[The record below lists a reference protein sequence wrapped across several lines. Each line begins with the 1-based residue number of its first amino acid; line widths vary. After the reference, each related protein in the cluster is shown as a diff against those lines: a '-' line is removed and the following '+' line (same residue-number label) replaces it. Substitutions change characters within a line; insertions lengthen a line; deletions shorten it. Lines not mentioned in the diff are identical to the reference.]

1 MQQTKTTGI
10 AVIGGDERLRMV
22 AQALSATGRKVY
34 GWGLTTRTGETMEDT
49 VLCDSWEEALES
61 ADTVLLPLPMSVD
74 GLRVHCP
81 FVSTHIAPR
90 LLSLLPHLKGKLLLG
105 GRIEPSFSEA
115 CEAQEITCVDY
126 FLSEQLQWKNALP
139 TAEGALLLALQEL
152 PVTLFGTAVAVVGYG
167 RIGSLL
173 AQRLHA
179 LGAKVTVLAR
189 NSIALTK
196 ASLMG
201 MRAYPLNEADA
212 VWKGLPTGCRA
223 VFNTVPTVLFP
234 QEVLLHVPQNCVLID
249 LASVPGG
256 IDHTAAARLGLRS
269 VWGTSLPGKL
279 FPECA
284 SVFLA
289 ETILELLEEAGR

>member
-1 MQQTKTTGI
+1 MQQTKTNSI

-22 AQALSATGRKVY
+22 AQALASTGRQVY
-34 GWGLTTRTGETMEDT
+34 GWGLTLKTGEAENV
-49 VLCDSWEEALES
+49 VLCDSWEDALS
-61 ADTVLLPLPMSVD
+61 YADTVLLPLPMSMD

-90 LLSLLPHLKGKLLLG
+90 LLSLLPHLKGKLVLG
-105 GRIEPSFSEA
+105 GRIEQSFLEA
-115 CEAQEITCVDY
+115 CEEQGISCVDY

-167 RIGSLL
+167 RIGFLL

-189 NSIALTK
+189 NSIALTR
-196 ASLMG
+196 ASLVG
-201 MRAYPLNEADA
+201 MRTFPLEGEGAIRR
-212 VWKGLPTGCRA
+212 GLPENCRA
-223 VFNTVPTVLFP
+223 VFNTVPTVLFT
-234 QEVLLHVPQNCVLID
+234 QEELLHVPKNCVLID
-249 LASVPGG
+249 LASAPGG

-289 ETILELLEEAGR
+289 ETVLEMLTDAGR

>member
-1 MQQTKTTGI
+1 MQQTNTTGI

-22 AQALSATGRKVY
+22 ARALSATGRRVY
-34 GWGLTTRTGETMEDT
+34 GWGLTTRAGETEDT
-49 VLCDSWEEALES
+49 VLCDSWEEALER
-61 ADTVLLPLPMSVD
+61 ADTVLLPLPTSVD

-90 LLSLLPHLKGKLLLG
+90 LLSLLPHLKGKLVLG
-105 GRIEPSFSEA
+105 GRIEPSFAEA
-115 CEAQEITCVDY
+115 CEQQEIAYVDY
-126 FLSEQLQWKNALP
+126 FRSEQLQWKNALP

-173 AQRLHA
+173 AQRLFA
-179 LGAKVTVLAR
+179 LGADVTVLAR
-189 NSIALTK
+189 NAIALTR

-201 MRAYPLNEADA
+201 MHVYPLDGDDA
-212 VWKGLPTGCRA
+212 VWKGLPSGCRA
-223 VFNTVPTVLFP
+223 VFNTVPTVLFT
-234 QEVLLHVPQNCVLID
+234 QEALLHVPQNCVLID

-289 ETILELLEEAGR
+289 ETISEVLKENGR

>member
-1 MQQTKTTGI
+1 MQQTKTNSI

-22 AQALSATGRKVY
+22 AQALASTGRTVY
-34 GWGLTTRTGETMEDT
+34 GWGLTLKTGEAEDI
-49 VLCDSWEEALES
+49 VLCDSWEDALS
-61 ADTVLLPLPMSVD
+61 FADTVLLPLPMSVD

-105 GRIEPSFSEA
+105 GRMEPAFLEA
-115 CEAQEITCVDY
+115 CEKQGIQCVDY

-167 RIGSLL
+167 RIGFLL
-173 AQRLHA
+173 AQRLHS

-189 NSIALTK
+189 SSIALTR
-196 ASLMG
+196 ASLLG
-201 MRAYPLNEADA
+201 LRTFPLDGEGA
-212 VWKGLPTGCRA
+212 VWRGLPEGCRA
-223 VFNTVPTVLFP
+223 VFNTVPTVLFT
-234 QEVLLHVPQNCVLID
+234 QEELLHVPKNCVLID

-289 ETILELLEEAGR
+289 ETVLEALVDAGR